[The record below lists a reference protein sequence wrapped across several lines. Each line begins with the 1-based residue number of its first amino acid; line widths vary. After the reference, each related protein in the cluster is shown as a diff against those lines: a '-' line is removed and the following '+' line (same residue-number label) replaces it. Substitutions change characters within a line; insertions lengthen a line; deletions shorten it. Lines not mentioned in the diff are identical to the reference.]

1 MKLHQLCLGIM
12 LGLSAGIA
20 AAADKRPA
28 VVELF
33 TSQGCS
39 SCPPADAYL
48 NELTRG
54 NDDVLTLAYHVTY
67 WNDLGWED
75 PFSLEASTQ
84 RQRRYA
90 ARLGEGPYTPQI
102 VVDGVD
108 GMVGSNRRQVAAA
121 IDKAKKQGVTAAQ
134 ISLAREGGRLSIGV
148 GTGVGKGELLLI
160 GLDREHTTQVG
171 RGENGGRSLTES
183 SAVRSLRSVG
193 KWDGSALTLREDF
206 PDGENIAVLL
216 QGADGH
222 VIGAAKLVGKSK
234 PQASGSL

>member
-1 MKLHQLCLGIM
+1 MKLHQLGLCAV
-12 LGLSAGIA
+12 LGLSATV
-20 AAADKRPA
+20 AAADPRPV

-48 NELTRG
+48 NELTR
-54 NDDVLTLAYHVTY
+54 NQDVLTLAFHVTY
-67 WNDLGWED
+67 WNDLGWAD

-90 ARLGEGPYTPQI
+90 SRLGEGPYTPQI
-102 VVDGVD
+102 VVDGVN

-121 IDKAKKQGVTAAQ
+121 IDKAKKQGVTATP
-134 ISLAREGGRLSIGV
+134 ISLAREAGRLLIAV
-148 GTGVGKGELLLI
+148 GAGQGKGELLLV
-160 GLDREHTTQVG
+160 GYDREHTTKVG

-183 SAVRSLRSVG
+183 SAVRSLRSIG
-193 KWDGSALTLREDF
+193 QWDGSALALHEDF
-206 PDGENIAVLL
+206 PQGDNAAVLL
-216 QGADGH
+216 QGSDGSI
-222 VIGAAKLVGKSK
+222 IGAAKLEGKSI

>member
-1 MKLHQLCLGIM
+1 MRHPFIVLTAV
-12 LGLSAGIA
+12 LSLAGNTAFA
-20 AAADKRPA
+20 AEVRPV

-48 NELTRG
+48 NELARN
-54 NDDVLTLAYHVTY
+54 NDILTLAFHVTY
-67 WNDLGWED
+67 WNDLGWQD

-102 VVDGVD
+102 IVDGVS

-121 IDKAKKQGVTAAQ
+121 IDKAKKQGVTAAP

-148 GTGVGKGELLLI
+148 GTGQGKGELLLV
-160 GLDREHTTQVG
+160 GYDREHTTKVG

-193 KWDGSALTLREDF
+193 KWDGSALTLREVF
-206 PDGENIAVLL
+206 PDGENVAVLL
-216 QGADGH
+216 QGSDGH
-222 VIGAAKLVGKSK
+222 IIGAAKLEGKSG
-234 PQASGSL
+234 PQASGAR

>member
-1 MKLHQLCLGIM
+1 MKLHQRCLGIV

-20 AAADKRPA
+20 SASDKRPV

-54 NDDVLTLAYHVTY
+54 NDEVLTLAYHVTY
-67 WNDLGWED
+67 WNDLGWAD

-102 VVDGVD
+102 VVDGVS
-108 GMVGSNRRQVAAA
+108 GMVGSNRRQVTSA
-121 IDKAKKQGVTAAQ
+121 IDKAKKHGVTAAP
-134 ISLAREGGRLSIGV
+134 ISLALEGGRLSIVVGAGV
-148 GTGVGKGELLLI
+148 GQGELLLI
-160 GLDREHTTQVG
+160 GYDREHITKVE

-183 SAVRSLRSVG
+183 SAVRSLRSIG
-193 KWDGSALTLREDF
+193 KWNGSALALRQDI
-206 PDGENIAVLL
+206 PDGENAAVLL
-216 QGADGH
+216 QSSDGSI
-222 VIGAAKLVGKSK
+222 IGAAKLDSKSS
-234 PQASGSL
+234 PQSAGSL